1 MKKAV
6 KTRAT
11 LKKQEQNKF
20 KNPLLKAGRP
30 KTTAKIDDKLL
41 DSVFELAK
49 RQFTRAEIYSI
60 LNISINEL
68 NKSTKKKE
76 QFETAYLQ
84 GVDAG
89 KGCVKYSQFEMA
101 QTNPVM
107 SIFWGKQHL
116 GQSDNPNQLINADLG
131 TLKVE
136 FVEGANESKEQ
147 EARIEE
153 MEAKLKEEIK

>member
-6 KTRAT
+6 KTRKS

-30 KTTAKIDDKLL
+30 KTTAKLDDKTF

-68 NKSTKKKE
+68 NKSAKKKE
-76 QFETAYLQ
+76 QFETAYNQ

-136 FVEGANESKEQ
+136 FVDAKEQ
-147 EARIEE
+147 TQEDRIKEIEKNLDEE
-153 MEAKLKEEIK
+153 LK

>member
-6 KTRAT
+6 KTKKT

-30 KTTAKIDDKLL
+30 KTTAKLDDKTF
-41 DSVFELAK
+41 DKVFELAK

-68 NKSTKKKE
+68 NKKPKLKD

-89 KGCVKYSQFEMA
+89 KGCVKYAQFEMA
-101 QTNPVM
+101 QSNPVM

-136 FVEGANESKEQ
+136 FVEGANESQEQ

>member
-6 KTRAT
+6 KTVKT
-11 LKKQEQNKF
+11 LKRQEQSKY

-30 KTTAKIDDKLL
+30 KTTAKLDDKTF
-41 DSVFELAK
+41 DKVFELAK

-60 LNISINEL
+60 LNISQTEL
-68 NKSTKKKE
+68 QKKVKLKE

-89 KGCVKYSQFEMA
+89 KGCVKYAQFEMA
-101 QTNPVM
+101 QSNPVM

-136 FVEGANESKEQ
+136 FVDGANESQEDRIKE
-147 EARIEE
+147 IEKNLDE
-153 MEAKLKEEIK
+153 ELK

>member
-6 KTRAT
+6 KTVKT

-30 KTTAKIDDKLL
+30 KITAKLDDKTF
-41 DSVFELAK
+41 DKVFELAK
-49 RQFTRAEIYSI
+49 RQFTRGEIYSI
-60 LNISINEL
+60 LNISQTEL
-68 NKSTKKKE
+68 QKKSKLKE

-89 KGCVKYSQFEMA
+89 KGCVKYAQFEMA
-101 QTNPVM
+101 QSNPVM

-136 FVEGANESKEQ
+136 FVDGANESQEDRIKE
-147 EARIEE
+147 IEKNLDE
-153 MEAKLKEEIK
+153 ELK

>member
-30 KTTAKIDDKLL
+30 KTTAKLDDKTF
-41 DSVFELAK
+41 DKVFELAK
-49 RQFTRAEIYSI
+49 RQFTRGEIYSI
-60 LNISINEL
+60 LNISQTEL
-68 NKSTKKKE
+68 QKKTKLKE
-76 QFETAYLQ
+76 QFEAAYLQ

-89 KGCVKYSQFEMA
+89 KGCVKYAQFEMA
-101 QTNPVM
+101 QSNPIM

-136 FVEGANESKEQ
+136 FVDA
-147 EARIEE
+147 
-153 MEAKLKEEIK
+153 KEESQEDRIKEIEKNLDEELK

>member
-6 KTRAT
+6 KTVKT
-11 LKKQEQNKF
+11 LKRQEQSKY

-30 KTTAKIDDKLL
+30 KTTAKLDDKTF
-41 DSVFELAK
+41 DKVFELAK
-49 RQFTRAEIYSI
+49 RQFTRGEIYSI
-60 LNISINEL
+60 LNISIQEL
-68 NKSTKKKE
+68 NKKAKLKE

-89 KGCVKYSQFEMA
+89 KGCVKYAQFEMA
-101 QTNPVM
+101 QSNPVM

-136 FVEGANESKEQ
+136 FVEGANESQEDRIKE
-147 EARIEE
+147 IEKNLDE
-153 MEAKLKEEIK
+153 ELK

>member
-6 KTRAT
+6 KTVKT

-30 KTTAKIDDKLL
+30 KTTAKLDDKTF
-41 DSVFELAK
+41 DKVFELAK

-60 LNISINEL
+60 LNISQTEL
-68 NKSTKKKE
+68 QKKAKLKE

-89 KGCVKYSQFEMA
+89 KGCVKYAQFEMA
-101 QTNPVM
+101 QSNPVM

-136 FVEGANESKEQ
+136 FVDGANESQEDRIKE
-147 EARIEE
+147 IEKNLDE
-153 MEAKLKEEIK
+153 ELK

>member
-6 KTRAT
+6 KTVKT
-11 LKKQEQNKF
+11 LKRQEQSKY
-20 KNPLLKAGRP
+20 KNPLLKAGRA
-30 KTTAKIDDKLL
+30 KTTAKLDDKTF
-41 DSVFELAK
+41 DKVFELAK

-60 LNISINEL
+60 LNISQTEL
-68 NKSTKKKE
+68 QKKVKLKE

-89 KGCVKYSQFEMA
+89 KGCVKYAQFEMA
-101 QTNPVM
+101 QSNPVM

-136 FVEGANESKEQ
+136 FVDGANESQEDRIKE
-147 EARIEE
+147 IEKNLDE
-153 MEAKLKEEIK
+153 ELK

>member
-20 KNPLLKAGRP
+20 KNPLLKVGRP
-30 KTTAKIDDKLL
+30 KTTAKLDDKTF
-41 DSVFELAK
+41 DKVFELAK

-68 NKSTKKKE
+68 NKKSKFKD

-89 KGCVKYSQFEMA
+89 KGCVKYAQFEMA
-101 QTNPVM
+101 QSNPVM

>member
-6 KTRAT
+6 KTRAA

-30 KTTAKIDDKLL
+30 KTTAKLDEKTF

-68 NKSTKKKE
+68 NKSTKKKD

>member
-30 KTTAKIDDKLL
+30 KTTAKLDDKTF
-41 DSVFELAK
+41 DKVFELAK
-49 RQFTRAEIYSI
+49 RQFTRGEIYSI
-60 LNISINEL
+60 LNISQTEL
-68 NKSTKKKE
+68 QKKTKLKE

-89 KGCVKYSQFEMA
+89 KGCVKYAQFEMA
-101 QTNPVM
+101 QSNPVM

-136 FVEGANESKEQ
+136 FVDA
-147 EARIEE
+147 
-153 MEAKLKEEIK
+153 KEESQEDRIKEIEKNLDEELK